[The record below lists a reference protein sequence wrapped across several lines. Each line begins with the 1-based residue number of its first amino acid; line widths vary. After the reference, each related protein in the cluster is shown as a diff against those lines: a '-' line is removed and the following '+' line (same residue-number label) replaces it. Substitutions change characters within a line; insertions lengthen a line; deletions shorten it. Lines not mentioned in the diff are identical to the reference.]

1 MELLQQCSTRAGPL
15 SWRRVR
21 HGGVRDVAGV
31 RPLLQTLLLLDA
43 QDGAQQVEA
52 GEASINHIP
61 ITPQGFPC
69 GHGLHFVLWHSQ
81 SSYNL

>member
-1 MELLQQCSTRAGPL
+1 MEVQRALREQGLFNFQQCSTRVGPL
-15 SWRRVR
+15 SGRRVR

-52 GEASINHIP
+52 GEASKTLFRLRYRIQP
-61 ITPQGFPC
+61 KGE
-69 GHGLHFVLWHSQ
+69 
-81 SSYNL
+81 Y